1 MKKFLNHDFKSF
13 KLRVDLV
20 GVGVKN
26 TLTIGNQLFTIIAL
40 ILLKN
45 IPVVNELL
53 TQKQN
58 ILKFFKMK

>member
-1 MKKFLNHDFKSF
+1 MKKILNHDFKSF

-26 TLTIGNQLFTIIAL
+26 TLTIGYQLFTIIAL

-45 IPVVNELL
+45 IPVVNEL
-53 TQKQN
+53 
-58 ILKFFKMK
+58 FK

>member
-1 MKKFLNHDFKSF
+1 MKKILNHDFKSF

-45 IPVVNELL
+45 IPVVNELFYSK
-53 TQKQN
+53 TKH
-58 ILKFFKMK
+58 FKVL

>member
-1 MKKFLNHDFKSF
+1 MKKILNHDFKSF

-26 TLTIGNQLFTIIAL
+26 TFTIGNQLFTIIAL

-45 IPVVNELL
+45 IPVVNEL
-53 TQKQN
+53 
-58 ILKFFKMK
+58 FKSKTKHFKVL

>member
-1 MKKFLNHDFKSF
+1 MKKILNHDFKSF

-45 IPVVNELL
+45 IPVVNEL
-53 TQKQN
+53 
-58 ILKFFKMK
+58 FKSKTKHFKVL

>member
-1 MKKFLNHDFKSF
+1 MKKKILNHDFKSF

-45 IPVVNELL
+45 IPVVNEL
-53 TQKQN
+53 
-58 ILKFFKMK
+58 FKSKTKHFKVL

>member
-1 MKKFLNHDFKSF
+1 MKKILNHDFKSF

-26 TLTIGNQLFTIIAL
+26 TLTIGYQLFTIIAL

-45 IPVVNELL
+45 IPVVNEL
-53 TQKQN
+53 
-58 ILKFFKMK
+58 FKSKTKHFKVL

>member
-1 MKKFLNHDFKSF
+1 MKKKFLNHDFKSF

-45 IPVVNELL
+45 IPVVNEL
-53 TQKQN
+53 
-58 ILKFFKMK
+58 FKSKTKHFKVL

>member
-1 MKKFLNHDFKSF
+1 MKKIWNHDFKSF

-45 IPVVNELL
+45 IPVVNEL
-53 TQKQN
+53 
-58 ILKFFKMK
+58 FKSKTKHFKVL

>member
-45 IPVVNELL
+45 IPVVNEL
-53 TQKQN
+53 
-58 ILKFFKMK
+58 FKSKTKHFKVL

>member
-1 MKKFLNHDFKSF
+1 MKKILNHDFKSF

-26 TLTIGNQLFTIIAL
+26 TLTIGTCNQLFTIIAL

-45 IPVVNELL
+45 IPVVNEL
-53 TQKQN
+53 
-58 ILKFFKMK
+58 FKSKTKHFKVL

>member
-1 MKKFLNHDFKSF
+1 MKKILNHDFKSF

-45 IPVVNELL
+45 IPVVNELFKSK
-53 TQKQN
+53 TKH
-58 ILKFFKMK
+58 LKVL

>member
-1 MKKFLNHDFKSF
+1 MKKILNHDFKSF

-26 TLTIGNQLFTIIAL
+26 TLTIDNQLFTIIAL

-45 IPVVNELL
+45 IPVVNEL
-53 TQKQN
+53 
-58 ILKFFKMK
+58 FKSKTKHFKVL

>member
-1 MKKFLNHDFKSF
+1 MKKILNHDFKTF

-45 IPVVNELL
+45 IPVVNEL
-53 TQKQN
+53 
-58 ILKFFKMK
+58 FKSKTKHFKVL

>member
-1 MKKFLNHDFKSF
+1 MKKNLNHDFKSF

-45 IPVVNELL
+45 IPVVNEL
-53 TQKQN
+53 
-58 ILKFFKMK
+58 FKSKTKHFKVL